1 MEIMCQFEKTAN
13 EALDDIIAARRTNRV
28 FLPEV
33 PPKDQISD
41 IIKAGL
47 AAPFAAA
54 AIGGVGSQYFRRFF
68 VFTNESRSISIAG
81 GQMME
86 KIIEMYNDLS
96 EETRNNPEM
105 TEKTRSFAGR
115 LDMMKKMGFV
125 GGVGNA
131 PYFIVVAE
139 RKGYPPIEQQS
150 LAHCLENMWLKAT
163 ALNLGFQLVSLT
175 AQMGSDP
182 EFCRLI
188 GVEPGVYEL
197 NGCAVGY
204 PKEKL
209 PPSARPPPADVTKWL
224 E

>member
-1 MEIMCQFEKTAN
+1 MCQFDHAASG
-13 EALDDIIAARRTNRV
+13 ALDEIIAARRTNRV
-28 FLPEV
+28 FLSEF
-33 PPKDQISD
+33 PPKEQISE
-41 IIKAGL
+41 IIRAGL

-54 AIGGVGSQYFRRFF
+54 AIGGGGTRYFRQFF

-81 GQMME
+81 GLMME
-86 KIIEMYNDLS
+86 KIIELYNDLS
-96 EETRNNPEM
+96 EETSNNPGM
-105 TEKTRSFAGR
+105 SEKTRSFAGR

-182 EFCRLI
+182 EFCRLLGI
-188 GVEPGVYEL
+188 EPGEYEL

-209 PPSARPPPADVTKWL
+209 PPSVRPPPGDVTKWL